1 MDETTSRPIELHA
14 LRVAIIHHWLVT
26 QRGGEHVLA
35 ALCEIFPNADI
46 FTHVYDPA
54 SISPAIRQRRV
65 NTSFIQKLPFSRRFY
80 QRYLPLMPLAIEQA
94 DLRGYDLVISNES
107 GPVKGVITPP
117 ETLHVCYCL
126 TPMRY
131 LWGMQSEYTAKSS
144 RLVRGI
150 FSLIAHYVR
159 LWDYAAAA
167 RVDEFVGIS
176 RTVSRRIWKC
186 YRRAAPVIWP
196 PVDCDAFPVTERQ
209 SDYYL
214 VAGQLVAYKRA
225 QLAVQAC
232 NQLQRKLVVIGAGEE
247 LKHLRKLAGPTVS
260 VLGSQTSDVL
270 RSHFA
275 GCRALI
281 FPGEE
286 DFGIVPVEAMASG
299 APVIA
304 LRKGGALD
312 TVKENETGVFF
323 DEPVVDD
330 LVDAIRR
337 FEAMEGSFDARRI
350 SAHARKFDKSEFKRR
365 FGSFVLGALQA
376 HRQAAPAIYD

>member
-1 MDETTSRPIELHA
+1 MDEATSLPSGLNT

-35 ALCEIFPNADI
+35 ALCEIFPRADV
-46 FTHVYDPA
+46 FTHVYNPA
-54 SISPAIRQRRV
+54 SISQTIRQKRV
-65 NTSFIQKLPFSRRFY
+65 WTSFIQNLPFSKRLY
-80 QRYLPLMPLAIEQA
+80 QRYLPFMPLAIEQA

-117 ETLHVCYCL
+117 ETLHICYCL

-131 LWGMQSEYTAKSS
+131 LWGMQSDYTAKSS
-144 RLVRGI
+144 WLVRGV
-150 FSLIAHYVR
+150 FSLVAHYLR

-186 YRRAAPVIWP
+186 YRRVAPVIWP
-196 PVDCDAFPVTERQ
+196 PVDCDAFPVTERR

-214 VAGQLVAYKRA
+214 VAGQLVTYKRA
-225 QLAVQAC
+225 ELAVLAC
-232 NQLQRKLVVIGAGEE
+232 NKLQRKLVLIGSGEE
-247 LKHLRKLAGPTVS
+247 LKRLRKLAGPTVS
-260 VLGSQTSDVL
+260 VLGAQPFDVL

-312 TVKENETGVFF
+312 TVEENETGVFF
-323 DEPVVDD
+323 DEPTVDE
-330 LVDAIRR
+330 LIDAIRR
-337 FEAMEGSFDARRI
+337 FEVMEETFNAERI

-365 FGSFVLGALQA
+365 FRSFVLGALQA
-376 HRQAAPAIYD
+376 HKEAAPTIYD